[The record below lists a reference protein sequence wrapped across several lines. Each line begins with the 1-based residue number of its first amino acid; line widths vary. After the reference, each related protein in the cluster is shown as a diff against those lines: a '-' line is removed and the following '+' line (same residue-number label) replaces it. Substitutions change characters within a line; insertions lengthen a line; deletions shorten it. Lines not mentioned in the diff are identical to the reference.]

1 MDAMLGLAEAQQ
13 IAAQA
18 VADASRLALR
28 ISVAVADEAGGLLAF
43 ARMDGATRLSA
54 RTAVAKTQTVIL
66 TGKATLDLGR
76 EWREELDVEPELFH
90 GMIAR
95 PDVVPFGGGVPVRI
109 GGRLAGAVAVSG
121 ATSVQ
126 DHEIA
131 ARAAAAAGDGQAD
144 SLRVAD
150 ALTATVL
157 QLAARRSYQRTQP

>member
-1 MDAMLGLAEAQQ
+1 MDSLGLAAARQ
-13 IAAQA
+13 ITEQA
-18 VADASRLALR
+18 MEDASRQAVR
-28 ISVAVADEAGGLLAF
+28 ISVAVADEAGALLAF

-76 EWREELDVEPELFH
+76 EWREELGAEPELFY

-109 GGRLAGAVAVSG
+109 GSRLAGAVAVSG

-131 ARAAAAAGDGQAD
+131 ERAAAAADG
-144 SLRVAD
+144 L
-150 ALTATVL
+150 
-157 QLAARRSYQRTQP
+157 

>member
-1 MDAMLGLAEAQQ
+1 MDSLGLAAARQ
-13 IAAQA
+13 IAEQA
-18 VADASRLALR
+18 MEDASRLAVR
-28 ISVAVADEAGGLLAF
+28 ISVAVADEAGALLAF

-66 TGKATLDLGR
+66 TGQATLDLGR
-76 EWREELDVEPELFH
+76 EWREELDAEPELFY

-95 PDVVPFGGGVPVRI
+95 PDVVPFGGGVPVRL

-131 ARAAAAAGDGQAD
+131 ARAAAAADG
-144 SLRVAD
+144 R
-150 ALTATVL
+150 
-157 QLAARRSYQRTQP
+157 

>member
-1 MDAMLGLAEAQQ
+1 MDSLGLAAARQ
-13 IAAQA
+13 IAEQA
-18 VADASRLALR
+18 MEDASRLAVR
-28 ISVAVADEAGGLLAF
+28 ISVAVADEAGALLAF

-66 TGKATLDLGR
+66 TGRATLDLGR
-76 EWREELDVEPELFH
+76 EWREELGAEPELFY

-131 ARAAAAAGDGQAD
+131 ERAAAAADG
-144 SLRVAD
+144 L
-150 ALTATVL
+150 
-157 QLAARRSYQRTQP
+157 